1 MKKFRSAET
10 LAGGSAVAVVALVLV
25 LSVASPS
32 LRTVWLIAAVLGLA
46 AVIAF
51 LLRDMNARTGAMRAA
66 AAELDEKSE
75 EVSALTAELTDL
87 RLVDPLTGA
96 RNRRGFIDLV
106 EHQMRVATREWKQLH
121 FVFVDIDEMKRI
133 NEVYGHDAGDSAL
146 IEVVETIWGSSRT
159 VDIVGR
165 MGGDEFA
172 VALIHADDPSVVV
185 GRIEEAMRS
194 RVRDTDR
201 PYELRVTVGFS
212 SFDPAAPLSLDDML
226 RKAHQ
231 AMFEQRRAAAEER
244 VKKLASP
251 AMR

>member
-1 MKKFRSAET
+1 MKKLRSVET
-10 LAGGSAVAVVALVLV
+10 LAGGSTVALLALV
-25 LSVASPS
+25 VILSVIAPGP
-32 LRTVWLIAAVLGLA
+32 RVVWLIAAVLGLA
-46 AVIAF
+46 AVIVY
-51 LLRDMNARTGAMRAA
+51 LLRSISARTGAMRAA
-66 AAELDEKSE
+66 AVELEEKSE
-75 EVSALTAELTDL
+75 EVSALTVELTEL
-87 RLVDPLTGA
+87 TLIDPLTGA

-121 FVFVDIDEMKRI
+121 FVFVDIDEMKKV
-133 NEVYGHDAGDSAL
+133 NELYGHAAGDAAL
-146 IEVVETIWGSSRT
+146 IEVVDTIWASSRT

-185 GRIEEAMRS
+185 GRIEQAMRS

-201 PYELRVTVGFS
+201 PYELRVTVGS
-212 SFDPAAPLSLDDML
+212 ASFDPAAPVSLDDML
-226 RKAHQ
+226 GAARKA
-231 AMFEQRRAAAEER
+231 MYDQRRAAAEER